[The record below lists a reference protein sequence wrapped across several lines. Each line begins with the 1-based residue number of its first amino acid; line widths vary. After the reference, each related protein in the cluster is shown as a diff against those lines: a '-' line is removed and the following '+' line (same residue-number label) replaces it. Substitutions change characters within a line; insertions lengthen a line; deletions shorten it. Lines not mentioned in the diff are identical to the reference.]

1 MCKAVEVQR
10 WVALFV
16 NMVKLNLC
24 VNKYGTYGP
33 SMTQVRIVY
42 SQSPSEDKD
51 VH

>member
-16 NMVKLNLC
+16 NMVELDLC

-33 SMTQVRIVY
+33 SMTQVRIVD
-42 SQSPSEDKD
+42 SHCLSELL
-51 VH
+51 